1 MMNKA
6 IRWGTLATSLALA
19 LTQAGCGNDSSDIQ
33 QQESH
38 YFKVKHIDGKIM
50 HAQLIRIQ
58 DDKIIGIAY
67 PYGMPSAKVLA
78 AVPTQRMSVQEFGQ
92 LVKQQPKARSAQQ
105 ATPAYTTGLAIGYNP
120 STGATGG
127 LCYNFTTPAPT
138 SPILNASFT
147 ITHAVQSLAQATKI
161 SASVQASYGA
171 FSAKDGF
178 TYSDSY
184 QSSTNSGSA
193 YLSANAI
200 FTLNNA
206 VDTSTKT
213 SALTSFGTQQL
224 NAGTFSQACGSA
236 FMSIVPAGM
245 VVTGGLTW
253 ASDSSQASTN
263 IANNFSANYGLDK
276 LSVAMQTTN
285 STAAASVTLN
295 FISTILGGGS
305 YASQILSDIGSNI
318 DLLATCAAAAGV
330 DTKTSSGSATLAQDL
345 QDCDT
350 FSAAVAQSVFQNV
363 GAYANGLETTWPTN
377 LDVLQVF
384 PNGVSGFSTSTLQ
397 TIPASKVL
405 ASSVDDVLS
414 GYPTKLANYLALINQ
429 MTTLQYRAK
438 SLYSA
443 VGNDQF
449 NWLPILV
456 DLQVPLNAVEQ
467 IYQTDA
473 AALTSNLGTC
483 LSPATTA
490 ANVTTQC
497 APIINNTFT
506 NVYDWYGPGG
516 ANPNWLA
523 QQNTIALQYLGT
535 FSTAYDMPS
544 DTTSVLVPVD
554 VVYINPL
561 GTLNSPAE
569 NISGQ
574 AGLAAFADAPYQ
586 WGPTEIAK
594 NSSGALLPLP
604 LTADLSDATTLVS
617 GLTGFYGV
625 FDQRWFG
632 AGNPISWITP
642 SCAPSFASPC
652 ELSYQ
657 VQNTNVQD
665 VGTNVINMTQI
676 PNFFTTTD

>member
-92 LVKQQPKARSAQQ
+92 LVKQQPQTKSAQQ
-105 ATPAYTTGLAIGYNP
+105 ATPAYTTRLAIGYNP
-120 STGATGG
+120 STGATDGE
-127 LCYNFTTPAPT
+127 CYNFTTSPPT
-138 SPILNASFT
+138 SPSLSSSFA
-147 ITHAVQSLAQATKI
+147 ITNAVQSLAQATNI

-171 FSAKDGF
+171 FSASDNF
-178 TYSDSY
+178 TYSESY

-193 YLSANAI
+193 YLSAHAI
-200 FTLNNA
+200 YTLNNT
-206 VDTSTKT
+206 VDTSDGVT
-213 SALTSFGTQQL
+213 SALTPFGAQQL
-224 NAGTFSQACGSA
+224 AVGTFSQACGSA

-245 VVTGGLTW
+245 VVTGQLSW
-253 ASDSSQASTN
+253 ASDSSQASTT
-263 IANNFSANYGLDK
+263 IADNLKASYGLDQ
-276 LSVAMQTTN
+276 LSGAMQTTN
-285 STAAASVTLN
+285 TTANASVALN
-295 FISTILGGGS
+295 FNQLIWGGGS
-305 YASQILSDIGSNI
+305 YAGQILSDIGKNI
-318 DLLATCAAAAGV
+318 DLLATCASAANA
-330 DTKTSSGSATLAQDL
+330 DPKSTALTQALAA
-345 QDCDT
+345 CDT
-350 FSAAVAQSVFQNV
+350 FSAAVASSVDQNV
-363 GAYANGLETTWPTN
+363 GDYASTLATTWPTD
-377 LDVLQVF
+377 LDSFQVF
-384 PNGVSGFSTSTLQ
+384 PDGVSGISAASLQ
-397 TIPASKVL
+397 TIPASKIL
-405 ASSVDDVLS
+405 PSGADDVLKA
-414 GYPTKLANYLALINQ
+414 YPTQLANYLALINQ
-429 MTTLQYRAK
+429 MTTLQYRAQ
-438 SLYSA
+438 SLYTA
-443 VGNDQF
+443 VGKDQF

-456 DLQVPLNAVEQ
+456 DLTVPLSTVESA
-467 IYQTDA
+467 YQAD
-473 AALTSNLGTC
+473 ALTLTNNLGTC
-483 LSPATTA
+483 LNSATTT

-497 APIINNTFT
+497 APIINNPFT
-506 NVYDWYGPGG
+506 NVYDWYGLSG

-523 QQNTIALQYLGT
+523 QQNTIALQYVGT
-535 FSTAYDMPS
+535 FDTSYNVPS
-544 DTTSVLVPVD
+544 STTSVLVPVD
-554 VVYINPL
+554 VVYIDKL
-561 GTLNSPAE
+561 GTLDSPAE

-586 WGPTEIAK
+586 WGSEIA
-594 NSSGALLPLP
+594 NNQSGALLPLP
-604 LTADLSDATTLVS
+604 PTADLSDATTLVS

-642 SCAPSFASPC
+642 SCAPSFANPC

-665 VGTNVINMTQI
+665 VGTNVINMTSI
-676 PNFFTTTD
+676 PHFFTPETD